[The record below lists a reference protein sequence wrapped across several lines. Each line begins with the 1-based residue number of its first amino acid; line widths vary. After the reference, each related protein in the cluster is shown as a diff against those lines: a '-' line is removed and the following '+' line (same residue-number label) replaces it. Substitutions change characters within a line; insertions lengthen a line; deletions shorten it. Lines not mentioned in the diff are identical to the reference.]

1 MEVAAQTSLPRFSE
15 SKGGGGG
22 GCFSETLRCFDS
34 LVSSSEVPSA
44 IAIRPLFGQTRPQWM
59 RHEES
64 RGRSERAKAKS
75 GRVEVKSSGYQWSG
89 VRPGRLSLSQYSLQE
104 QRSLWLGIDFHFNL
118 LVMQLCPTQSG
129 DLCRG
134 ESPREQIQVLLQ
146 MDSIGRSWNDHRTRV
161 KKQSTDHSVFGDSM
175 SFRDSLQ
182 QF

>member
-1 MEVAAQTSLPRFSE
+1 MGVAAQTSLPRFSE
-15 SKGGGGG
+15 SKGGGGGGG

-34 LVSSSEVPSA
+34 LVSSSEV
-44 IAIRPLFGQTRPQWM
+44 AIRPHLTSLRADSPSMDASRG
-59 RHEES
+59 ES
-64 RGRSERAKAKS
+64 RAKRESKRGELRLS
-75 GRVEVKSSGYQWSG
+75 HPSGYQWSG
-89 VRPGRLSLSQYSLQE
+89 VRPGHSLQE